1 MYADRIQFAV
11 GVEIPANIYGM
22 SVVTTT
28 LSPNYGITNRTEK
41 NYDFWRKLRFYLK
54 SHLMVGQT
62 AMYLVSLES
71 PSKLQENGV

>member
-41 NYDFWRKLRFYLK
+41 ITIFGGNYDFI
-54 SHLMVGQT
+54 
-62 AMYLVSLES
+62 
-71 PSKLQENGV
+71 